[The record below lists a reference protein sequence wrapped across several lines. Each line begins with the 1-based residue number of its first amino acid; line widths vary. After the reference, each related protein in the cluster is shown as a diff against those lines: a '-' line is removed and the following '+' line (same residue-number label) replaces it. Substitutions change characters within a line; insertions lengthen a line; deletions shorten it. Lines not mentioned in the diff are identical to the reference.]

1 MTAQDAAILRTTLNQ
16 RNVALLSDW
25 TKLEASLSGLPIPAL
40 LEPYRTRLV
49 SFCLHLQK
57 DTMDSLAL
65 LALSNDSILED
76 LLSRTQISTQSL
88 RFISTRLAI
97 PVLRSSPKD
106 ALCLKILTWIHQSHL
121 ETALIPVA
129 FASGDVAILPM
140 MSGLPVYL
148 FPSLEQNGLL
158 FQPLHFHEFGH
169 GLYVLHKPEM
179 DDLIKELQENIAE
192 ILAPLSQRNDRHAEE
207 AAKRQQAVVGRWYD
221 WAQEIFCDAVGL
233 TIGGPAY
240 LYAFSGYCN
249 NLSRSD
255 LYLPAEDL
263 ERSEHPVSWL
273 RIKLLVR
280 RAEELGLS
288 EAASQVRQVWAALA
302 GVMQVSEDYHGYYED
317 AMEEEVHRVITD
329 MLAEANPR
337 QFLLEEVGLS
347 SGDEVEPDGQA
358 IDNPVSLL
366 THAWRTHN
374 SRPDLYTEW
383 ESKAIEAYL
392 R

>member
-1 MTAQDAAILRTTLNQ
+1 MTAQDAAILRTILNQ
-16 RNVALLSDW
+16 RNVALLHDW
-25 TKLEASLSGLPIPAL
+25 TKLEDSLSGLQVPVL
-40 LEPYRTRLV
+40 LEPYRSRLI
-49 SFCLHLQK
+49 SFCRHFQT
-57 DTMDSLAL
+57 DTSASLSLLAL
-65 LALSNDSILED
+65 LNDSILED

-88 RFISTRLAI
+88 RIISTRLAT

-106 ALCLKILTWIHQSHL
+106 TLCLKILTWIHESHG
-121 ETALIPVA
+121 ETASIPVA

-140 MSGLPVYL
+140 MRGLPVYL
-148 FPSLEQNGLL
+148 FPNLEQDGLL

-192 ILAPLSQRNDRHAEE
+192 ILTPLSQRNDRHAEE
-207 AAKRQQAVVGRWYD
+207 AARRQQAVVGRWYD
-221 WAQEIFCDAVGL
+221 WAQELFCDAVGL

-263 ERSEHPVSWL
+263 ERGEHPVPWL
-273 RIKLLVR
+273 RVKLLAR
-280 RAEELGLS
+280 RAEELGLL
-288 EAASQVRQVWAALA
+288 EAASQVKQEWAALA

-337 QFLLEEVGLS
+337 QFRPEEIGFS
-347 SGDEVEPDGQA
+347 PPDSVQPDAQA
-358 IDNPVSLL
+358 IDNPVSLT
-366 THAWRTHN
+366 THAWRTYN
-374 SRPDLYTEW
+374 SRPDLYAEW
-383 ESKAIEAYL
+383 ESNAVKAYL
-392 R
+392 E